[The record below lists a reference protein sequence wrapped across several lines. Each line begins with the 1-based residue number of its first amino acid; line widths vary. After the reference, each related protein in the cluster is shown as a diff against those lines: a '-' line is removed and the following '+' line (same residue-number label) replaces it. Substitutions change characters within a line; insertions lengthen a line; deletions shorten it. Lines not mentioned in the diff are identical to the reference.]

1 MQIPAQVEQ
10 TISLIRDFLFIVGVP
25 SVAAFIIW
33 GYAHY
38 ARLLKETVDAHERR
52 IAVLDKMQ
60 FPNVVRDIDAY
71 TGAANRRIS
80 ELEAQISALENSG
93 ATKSELIAELTRQ
106 LAEAAGAR
114 AVWQKRRH
122 RLSKSANRDAVR
134 AFVLS
139 LDEQERDEYFAEVF
153 RSGVT
158 QGQKAYVK
166 EAFDSPEEEQK
177 ALRDAADDFGT
188 DWAQRKGVLDQW
200 KNWRARLSPTASA
213 HSTVERPETCG

>member
-10 TISLIRDFLFIVGVP
+10 TISLIRDLLFILGVP
-25 SVAAFIIW
+25 SAAAFVIW

-38 ARLLKETVDAHERR
+38 ARLLKETVAVQERR
-52 IAVLDKMQ
+52 IAVLEKMQ
-60 FPNVVRDIDAY
+60 YPNVVREIDAY
-71 TGAANRRIS
+71 TEAKDQKIS
-80 ELEAQISALENSG
+80 ELKAQISALENSS
-93 ATKSELIAELTRQ
+93 ATNNELVAELRRQ
-106 LAEAAGAR
+106 LAEANAER

-122 RLSKSANRDAVR
+122 TLSKSANRDDVR

-139 LDEQERDEYFAEVF
+139 LDEQERDEYFAQVF

-158 QGQKAYVK
+158 QAQKAYVK

-177 ALRDAADDFGT
+177 ALRDAADGFGT

-200 KNWRARLSPTASA
+200 KNWRARLSPTASL